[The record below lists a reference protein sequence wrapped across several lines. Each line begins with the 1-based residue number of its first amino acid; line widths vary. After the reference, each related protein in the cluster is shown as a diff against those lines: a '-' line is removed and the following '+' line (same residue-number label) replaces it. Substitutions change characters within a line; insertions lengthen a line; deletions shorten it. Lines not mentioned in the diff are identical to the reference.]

1 MCLGAIASCAATACA
16 GCCCTAFKDCSKKK
30 YGPGSRI
37 PYMFIMFIFSVF
49 AICMVLFGGKELFK
63 NDLLDIDA
71 KICNQDSCRGNGSVY
86 RTSFTLFL
94 FFAIHAFIVFFVL
107 SFHHLFFI
115 IKLFCLI
122 AVLTITFFIPGPFF
136 EDGYVNFARVGSGIF
151 LLIQIYVLIGW
162 AYDTNDKIN
171 DKIIAYDQEQDDP
184 DKDLDEQGNKTLLC
198 LFKALI
204 IGGTLIFYSLC
215 IVFWVF
221 QFEWFVYYGD
231 NTYNKNC
238 SFNQA
243 MLAILI
249 VLVLLLSVLTVII
262 QTGGSI
268 FTTSIVSFYMSY
280 LTYSALESMPDE
292 ECNWFANANNQSS
305 ISLWL
310 GCIITAAA
318 ISYTGFSVSR
328 NQVNMTD
335 GSSSL
340 ELSDMSNKKKNKN
353 NIDDDDDEDLG
364 SSNYDD
370 ATDTK
375 IGGDDGMDTKSE
387 AYASERKANVTF
399 HICMA
404 FASIYMCMLYT
415 GWGDDTLSDN
425 GKARGWTSV
434 TVNLV
439 CVLITVLLYG
449 WTLIAP
455 RVCPSRFGVGD
466 DDEDDGNINMEI

>member
-1 MCLGAIASCAATACA
+1 MCLGAVVSCCATACA
-16 GCCCTAFKDCSKKK
+16 GCCCSAFKDCKAK

-37 PYMFIMFIFSVF
+37 PYMFIMFISIVF
-49 AICMVLFGGKELFK
+49 AICMVLFGEEVLWS
-63 NDLLDIDA
+63 NDLLDVEFS
-71 KICNQDSCRGNGSVY
+71 ICDGRASCQGNGAVY

-107 SFHHLFFI
+107 SFHYLFFI
-115 IKLFCLI
+115 IKLFCLV
-122 AVLTITFFIPGPFF
+122 AVLTATFFIPGTFF

-171 DKIIAYDQEQDDP
+171 AKIIAYDEEEEDP
-184 DKDLDEQGNKTLLC
+184 DKDLDEQGNKALLC

-204 IGGTLIFYSLC
+204 IGGTLVFYILC

-221 QFEWFVYYGD
+221 QFQWFVYYGGA
-231 NTYNKNC
+231 KNC
-238 SFNQA
+238 SFGQA
-243 MLAILI
+243 MLAIMI
-249 VLVLLLSVLTVII
+249 VLVLLLTILTPLLG
-262 QTGGSI
+262 TGSI
-268 FTTSIVSFYMSY
+268 FTTAIVAFYMSY
-280 LTYSALESMPDE
+280 LTYSALESMPDDD
-292 ECNWFANANNQSS
+292 CNWFANKANQSS
-305 ISLWL
+305 VSLWL
-310 GCIITAAA
+310 GSIITAAA

-328 NQVNMTD
+328 NQVNMSD

-340 ELSDMSNKKKNKN
+340 ELQDMSNKRKKKDGDNS
-353 NIDDDDDEDLG
+353 DDEDLG

-375 IGGDDGMDTKSE
+375 INGDDDGLDSKS
-387 AYASERKANVTF
+387 AALASERKANVTF

-415 GWGDDTLSDN
+415 GWGDDQLSSQ

-439 CVLITVLLYG
+439 CVLITVVLYG
-449 WTLIAP
+449 WTLLAP
-455 RVCPSRFGVGD
+455 KMCPGRFAPAEEGD
-466 DDEDDGNINMEI
+466 DDRIDMDI